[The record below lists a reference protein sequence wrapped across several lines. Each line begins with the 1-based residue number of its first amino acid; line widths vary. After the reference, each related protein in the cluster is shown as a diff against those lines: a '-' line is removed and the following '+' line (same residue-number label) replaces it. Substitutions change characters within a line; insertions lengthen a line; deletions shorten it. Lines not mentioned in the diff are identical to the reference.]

1 MNPPDST
8 QPRQNMKT
16 ELNEELDHI
25 RLELRAIKADLFDIQ
40 TGRATIEKIPEIR
53 RCLDNIISFMEEDS
67 KPATWSIDTTIRR
80 FL

>member
-1 MNPPDST
+1 
-8 QPRQNMKT
+8 MKT

-40 TGRATIEKIPEIR
+40 TGRATIEKVPEIR
-53 RCLDNIISFMEEDS
+53 LCLDNIISFMEEDS
-67 KPATWSIDTTIRR
+67 KPDTWSIDTTIRR